1 MSRLKDYM
9 VPFITRQ
16 QIKKIVMSL
25 AKQIESDYEGQE
37 IVLICPLKGSVL
49 FLADLM
55 RFLTIP
61 LQVDFVHLV
70 SKGSIQILKDI
81 TTNIEGKHV
90 LIVEEIIDSG
100 RKLTFLKKRL
110 QASNPKSVKV
120 ITFID
125 KPARREIAVNPDYVG
140 TVVEDRFLIGYGLD
154 SEEVGRNYPDIYILN
169 N

>member
-1 MSRLKDYM
+1 M

-16 QIKKIVMSL
+16 QIKKTVMAL
-25 AKQIESDYEGQE
+25 AKQLEADYDGQE
-37 IVLICPLKGSVL
+37 IVLIAPLKGSVF

-55 RFLTIP
+55 RYLSMPVQI
-61 LQVDFVHLV
+61 DFVHLI
-70 SKGSIQILKDI
+70 SKDCIQIVKDI

-110 QASNPKSVKV
+110 LANNPKSIKV

-125 KPARREIAVNPDYVG
+125 KPARREIPVNPDYVG
-140 TVVEDRFLIGYGLD
+140 KVVEDRFLIGYGLD
-154 SEEVGRNYPDIYILN
+154 SEEIGRNYPDIFILN

>member
-16 QIKKIVMSL
+16 QIKKTVMSL

-55 RFLTIP
+55 RFLSIP
-61 LQVDFVHLV
+61 VQVDFVHLI
-70 SKGSIQILKDI
+70 SKGSIQIVKDI

-110 QASNPKSVKV
+110 QASNPRSVKV